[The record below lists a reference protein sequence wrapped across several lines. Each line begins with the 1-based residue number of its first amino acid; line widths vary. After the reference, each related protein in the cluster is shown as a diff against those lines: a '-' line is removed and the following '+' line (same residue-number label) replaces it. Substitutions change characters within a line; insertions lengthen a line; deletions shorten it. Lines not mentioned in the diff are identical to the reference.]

1 MKRIRN
7 KIAILIG
14 VIVCLT
20 LFIFL
25 TLFNVVIRWKIENN
39 AVSSIEQIVEYYD
52 NYKED
57 NQSVRDYYEELG
69 EDGLYSVE
77 EIYVGEADKW
87 NEEYSRYYSRK
98 QLQIMKW
105 CESHD
110 VKTIQKARIGDGWYF
125 LQEAEY
131 TENEETEKY
140 IDYVDVTGEYEA
152 IRSINKLF
160 IIAAVIIGAAGSFF
174 GRMLGKKIE
183 ENELAQKRFFEN
195 TSHELKTPLT
205 AIRGYAEGI
214 ETGVITDYKKTGQV
228 IAAQSDRMSRLV
240 EEILCMAKI
249 EGGAM
254 TLAKEE
260 LDISDFVQDCLM
272 PFEGIVKSR
281 NLDVELDIAGGQ
293 VLADPGQF
301 EHAFTNLL
309 TNAIKYANSRIMV
322 SFANN
327 ELSIWNDGEY
337 IDKDN
342 LKHVFDRFY
351 TGKNGNTG
359 IGLALAKD
367 IVELHGWKI
376 AANLEDGGICFS
388 IRFVG

>member
-1 MKRIRN
+1 MKRTRN
-7 KIAILIG
+7 RIAILVG

-25 TLFNVVIRWKIENN
+25 ALFNVVIRWKVEND
-39 AVSSIEQIVEYYD
+39 AISSIEQIVGYYG
-52 NYKED
+52 
-57 NQSVRDYYEELG
+57 DYQAEGDYNEENEEG
-69 EDGLYSVE
+69 GLYLVD

-87 NEEYSRYYSRK
+87 NEEYSRYYSKK
-98 QLQIMKW
+98 QLQILKW

-110 VKTIQKARIGDGWYF
+110 VKTIQKASIGDGLYF
-125 LQEAEY
+125 LQETEY

-183 ENELAQKRFFEN
+183 ENELTQKRFFEN

-214 ETGVITDYKKTGQV
+214 ETGVITDYKKTGRV
-228 IAAQSDRMSRLV
+228 IAAQTDRMSRLV
-240 EEILCMAKI
+240 EEILCRAKI

-254 TLAKEE
+254 TLVKEE

-327 ELSIWNDGEY
+327 ELSIWNDGED